1 MDPFVP
7 GEGEESDGGA
17 EQINPLSAGDVLGDG
32 ALDGGVDPVA
42 HSVGVGG
49 SIPGLDDLGAP
60 ADDHLWMYDDGR
72 IWDLGP
78 ADVDT
83 DDDGVKDSLTRAG
96 PDGLSVYTDRDNDGR
111 VDTVTRIGSDGS
123 YQAHTLDDS
132 GNWVPTDVGR
142 LE

>member
-7 GEGEESDGGA
+7 GEGEQSEIGA
-17 EQINPLSAGDVLGDG
+17 ERIDPLVAGDAHGDG
-32 ALDGGVDPVA
+32 ALDGVDPVA
-42 HSVGVGG
+42 HSAGVGG
-49 SIPGLDDLGAP
+49 AIPGLDDLGTP

-83 DDDGVKDSLTRAG
+83 DDDGVKDSLTRTG
-96 PDGLSVYTDRDNDGR
+96 PDGLTVYTDRDNDGR